1 MDADAANADA
11 AQVLQ
16 AEIAQ
21 KEADVHLA
29 EVPSADAPSAS
40 KTGKKR
46 PGKELKA
53 SNTRRERASE
63 DRDAGE
69 SGNATAHAV
78 IGIIKKKSNKIV
90 KSKTGE
96 KRKRFDIPVSPN
108 EDDVE
113 EEIRRGKRSDD
124 HSSSFT
130 SSSAFN
136 STSSFSSSSS
146 KSSSDLILRIS
157 RKNYKFHLPEILY
170 SFSASY
176 LFLHRI

>member
-1 MDADAANADA
+1 MTGVQTCA
-11 AQVLQ
+11 LP
-16 AEIAQ
+16 IS
-21 KEADVHLA
+21 
-29 EVPSADAPSAS
+29 SADAPSAS

-63 DRDAGE
+63 VRDAGE

-78 IGIIKKKSNKIV
+78 IGIIKKKSNK
-90 KSKTGE
+90 SKTGE
-96 KRKRFDIPVSPN
+96 KRKRFDIPVSPD

-113 EEIRRGKRSDD
+113 EEIRRGKISDD

-136 STSSFSSSSS
+136 STSSSSSSSSSS

-157 RKNYKFHLPEILY
+157 RKN
-170 SFSASY
+170 
-176 LFLHRI
+176 